1 MPYSLVKEFAD
12 NYNYIVSD
20 KIQKEDILINPVQ
33 SKKINYQIMDKDLGK
48 RTPKERYNDNVAAIR
63 LLFSLEKQGRNATKD
78 EQDILSRY
86 VGWGGLADVF
96 DESKSNWANE
106 YLELKS
112 LLSEEEYK
120 SARESTLTSFILHL
134 LLSKVSIRH

>member
-1 MPYSLVKEFAD
+1 
-12 NYNYIVSD
+12 
-20 KIQKEDILINPVQ
+20 
-33 SKKINYQIMDKDLGK
+33 MDKDLGK

-78 EQDILSRY
+78 EQNILSRY
-86 VGWGGLADVF
+86 VGWGGLADAF

-112 LLSEEEYK
+112 LLSEKEYK
-120 SARESTLTSFILHL
+120 SARESTLTSFYTSPVVIE
-134 LLSKVSIRH
+134 SIYKVLNNL

>member
-1 MPYSLVKEFAD
+1 
-12 NYNYIVSD
+12 
-20 KIQKEDILINPVQ
+20 
-33 SKKINYQIMDKDLGK
+33 MDKDLGK

-63 LLFSLEKQGRNATKD
+63 LLFTLEKQGRNATKD

-120 SARESTLTSFILHL
+120 SARESTLTSFYT
-134 LLSKVSIRH
+134 SPVCFQMK

>member
-1 MPYSLVKEFAD
+1 M
-12 NYNYIVSD
+12 
-20 KIQKEDILINPVQ
+20 
-33 SKKINYQIMDKDLGK
+33 
-48 RTPKERYNDNVAAIR
+48 
-63 LLFSLEKQGRNATKD
+63 LFSLEKQGRNATKD

-112 LLSEEEYK
+112 CTYDKPIKEMYVIS
-120 SARESTLTSFILHL
+120 
-134 LLSKVSIRH
+134 

>member
-33 SKKINYQIMDKDLGK
+33 SEKINYQIMDKDLGK

-63 LLFSLEKQGRNATKD
+63 LLFSLEKPRKKCNK
-78 EQDILSRY
+78 R
-86 VGWGGLADVF
+86 
-96 DESKSNWANE
+96 
-106 YLELKS
+106 
-112 LLSEEEYK
+112 
-120 SARESTLTSFILHL
+120 
-134 LLSKVSIRH
+134 